1 MISSPSS
8 LHFPS
13 LEPDGASIDEQL
25 AWARQALTA
34 LPQPEQGGQT
44 PAEVV
49 LRLVDRLEAMLE
61 HTTDMITVLGPE
73 GDIRYSNRAA
83 GVLTGYTDRVNGSGA
98 IDFVHPDDTAT
109 VLATFG
115 ACLERDGAIAQAEF
129 RIRHS
134 DGSWHYVEAYARNCL
149 ADPVAG
155 VVVSMRDICARKR
168 SEDALL
174 TANESMRE
182 FVAVVSHELRTPTS
196 VVNGFASGLVRNW
209 ERMKEEDRRE
219 AIDTLARSA
228 KRLTILVEDLL
239 TLSAL
244 DAGAPFP
251 AMTTTELGPIVEET
265 LEDLGADGFEVAI
278 PPGTT
283 VAAGRRELGRVL
295 RNYVENALRYGAAPF
310 LIDATLDGD
319 NVVVR
324 VRDHGEGVAEPFVER
339 LFERFAR
346 ADSSRSRQTG
356 GTGLGLSI
364 VQALANGWGGEAWFE
379 PNQPRGACFA
389 VRIPMAGSD

>member
-1 MISSPSS
+1 MTSPATS
-8 LHFPS
+8 LHFRS

-34 LPQPEQGGQT
+34 VPQPEQDGQT
-44 PAEVV
+44 PAQIL

-98 IDFVHPDDTAT
+98 VDFVHPEDIPK

-115 ACLERDGAIAQAEF
+115 QCLERDGSIAQAEF
-129 RIRHS
+129 RIRHA

-209 ERMKEEDRRE
+209 ERMKEADRRE
-219 AIDTLARSA
+219 AIDALARSA
-228 KRLTILVEDLL
+228 KRLTNLVEDLL

-251 AMTTTELGPIVEET
+251 AMTTTELAPIVAET
-265 LEDLGADGFEVAI
+265 LEDLGADGFDVAI

-295 RNYVENALRYGAAPF
+295 RNYVENAVRYGAAPF
-310 LIDATLDGD
+310 RIDASPDGGSI
-319 NVVVR
+319 VVR

-389 VRIPMAGSD
+389 VRIPEAGSG

>member
-1 MISSPSS
+1 MISSASS

-13 LEPDGASIDEQL
+13 LEPDEASIDEQL

-34 LPQPEQGGQT
+34 LPQPEQDRQT
-44 PAEVV
+44 PAQIV

-98 IDFVHPDDTAT
+98 IDFVHPDDSAV
-109 VLATFG
+109 VLATFQQ
-115 ACLERDGAIAQAEF
+115 CLERDGAVAQAEF
-129 RIRHS
+129 RIRHA

-174 TANESMRE
+174 AANESMRE

-209 ERMKEEDRRE
+209 ERMKEADRRD

-228 KRLTILVEDLL
+228 KRMTNLVEDLL

-251 AMTTTELGPIVEET
+251 AMTTTELEPIVEET
-265 LEDLGADGFEVAI
+265 LEDLGAAGFEVAI

-310 LIDATLDGD
+310 RIDATLDGD
-319 NVVVR
+319 SVVVR
-324 VRDHGEGVAEPFVER
+324 VRDHGEGVAEAFVER

-346 ADSSRSRQTG
+346 ADASRSRQTG

-379 PNQPRGACFA
+379 PNEPSGACFA
-389 VRIPMAGSD
+389 VRIPVAGFD

>member
-1 MISSPSS
+1 MTSSTGS

-13 LEPDGASIDEQL
+13 LEPDGTSIDEQL

-34 LPQPEQGGQT
+34 LPQPQQEGHT
-44 PAEVV
+44 PAQVV

-61 HTTDMITVLGPE
+61 HTTDMITVLGPD

-83 GVLTGYTDRVNGSGA
+83 GVLTGYTERVNGSGA
-98 IDFVHPDDTAT
+98 IDFVHPDDAGA

-115 ACLERDGAIAQAEF
+115 RCLERDGAVTQAEF
-129 RIRHS
+129 RIRHA

-155 VVVSMRDICARKR
+155 VVVSMRDVCARKR

-174 TANESMRE
+174 AANEAMRE
-182 FVAVVSHELRTPTS
+182 FVAVVAHELRTPTS

-209 ERMKEEDRRE
+209 ERMEESDRRE
-219 AIDTLARSA
+219 AIDALARSA
-228 KRLTILVEDLL
+228 RRMTNLVEDLL

-251 AMTTTELGPIVEET
+251 AMSTTELGPIVEET
-265 LEDLGADGFEVAI
+265 LEDLGAIGFEVAI
-278 PPGTT
+278 PAGTT

-295 RNYVENALRYGAAPF
+295 RNYIENALRYGAAPF
-310 LIDATLDGD
+310 RIDATRDGD
-319 NVVVR
+319 SVIVR
-324 VRDHGEGVAEPFVER
+324 VRDQGEGVAEPFVER

-364 VQALANGWGGEAWFE
+364 VRALANGWGGEAWFE
-379 PNQPRGACFA
+379 PNQPKGACFA
-389 VRIPMAGSD
+389 VRIPVAAPG

>member
-1 MISSPSS
+1 MISSASS

-13 LEPDGASIDEQL
+13 LEPDQASIDEQL

-34 LPQPEQGGQT
+34 VPRPEQDGQT
-44 PAEVV
+44 PAEIV

-61 HTTDMITVLGPE
+61 HTTDMITVLGPD

-83 GVLTGYTDRVNGSGA
+83 GVLTGYTERVNGSGA
-98 IDFVHPDDTAT
+98 VDFVHPEDTPK
-109 VLATFG
+109 VLATF
-115 ACLERDGAIAQAEF
+115 AECLKRDGAIAQVEF
-129 RIRHS
+129 RIRHA
-134 DGSWHYVEAYARNCL
+134 DGTWHDVEAYARNCL
-149 ADPVAG
+149 TDPVAG

-174 TANESMRE
+174 AANEAMRE

-196 VVNGFASGLVRNW
+196 VVNGFAAGLARNW
-209 ERMKEEDRRE
+209 ERMKEPDRRE
-219 AIDTLARSA
+219 AIEVLARSA
-228 KRLTILVEDLL
+228 KRLTNLVEDLL

-278 PPGTT
+278 PPSTT

-310 LIDATLDGD
+310 RIDATFDGD
-319 NVVVR
+319 SVVVR
-324 VRDHGEGVAEPFVER
+324 VCDHGEGVAEPFVER

-389 VRIPMAGSD
+389 VRIPVAGSE